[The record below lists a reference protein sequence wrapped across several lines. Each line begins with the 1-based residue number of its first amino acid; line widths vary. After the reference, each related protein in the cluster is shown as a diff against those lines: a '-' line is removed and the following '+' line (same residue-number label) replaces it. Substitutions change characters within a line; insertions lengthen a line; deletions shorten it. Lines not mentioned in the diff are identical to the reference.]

1 MSSARIV
8 DYDFG
13 KGVVYV
19 HWSTKTEVEPIKLS
33 DLQRADLVAQY
44 FAEYS
49 ATRCCSEKATQT
61 GLSSMGPANSR
72 VVEGKVTAPGGASHD
87 PFELGMALE
96 RIVSI
101 NKAKREATCVF
112 RVSST
117 EVIVSLDALI
127 KHYPV
132 AVCEFCLK

>member
-13 KGVVYV
+13 SNVVCV
-19 HWSTKTEVEPIKLS
+19 HGSKKTGIEKMKLS

-44 FAEYS
+44 FCEYS
-49 ATRCCSEKATQT
+49 AARCCSEKATQT
-61 GLSSMGPANSR
+61 GLSSLGPTNSR
-72 VVEGKVTAPGGASHD
+72 MTEAKATAPGSASHD

-112 RVSST
+112 RVAN
-117 EVIVSLDALI
+117 EVVVSLDKLI
-127 KHYPV
+127 KNYPV
-132 AVCEFCLK
+132 AVCEFCLQ